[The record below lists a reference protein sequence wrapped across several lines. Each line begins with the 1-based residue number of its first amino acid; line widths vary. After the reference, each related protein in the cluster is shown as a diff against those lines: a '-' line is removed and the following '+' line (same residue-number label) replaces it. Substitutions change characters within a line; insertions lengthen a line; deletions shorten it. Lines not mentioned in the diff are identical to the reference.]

1 MRELFDHIK
10 WITEKQT
17 KDYWGTLNDTERKRW
32 SNYMINRFLSMKMD
46 WISFVNE
53 VQQYNLKPKDLY
65 RLYIDILPKGKQWL
79 KYTKRRKKMN
89 YPNWLLEIMTKDFK
103 ISILEARSHLD
114 ILYMTEQGKQE
125 VREIAMKYGTE
136 EKLLKSIGV

>member
-17 KDYWGTLNDTERKRW
+17 KDYWDTLNDTERKRW

-53 VQQYNLKPKDLY
+53 VQQYNLKPRDLY
-65 RLYIDILPKGKQWL
+65 RLYIDMLPKGKQWL

-89 YPNWLLEIMTKDFK
+89 YPNWLLEVMIKDFK
-103 ISILEARSHLD
+103 ISISEARSHLD
-114 ILYMTEQGKQE
+114 ILYMTEQGKME
-125 VREIAMKYGTE
+125 IREILMKYGTE
-136 EKLLKSIGV
+136 EKLIKSIGV